1 MSSSVNS
8 KSTKADILEAYEAL
22 KKEKAAIEA
31 ENKKLSKE
39 VKTTATIATVDL
51 NNITE
56 KKQETTSTMNQPLS
70 KSISQTI
77 DNLDRLQVGFGS
89 AVSNLSEQLINEA
102 YKLEEIQE
110 DVTVEITELRELHEI
125 EEITEDTLDS
135 LIEEYEETAKT
146 CVEELTLQQ
155 ENLSQQLQESTQNWQ
170 KEIDNYTREI
180 KERNEAQQKTEKRD
194 SEEYNYNLKQERT
207 IATETY
213 EQQKKNLYKELE
225 ETKKEQEKQWTEKEE
240 NLAKREKEYA
250 EAKQKVEEFEKKLE
264 EQVKKGENEGK
275 GIGNYQAKV
284 RYDLRVKEVDG
295 EKRNYELRIESLE
308 QNIQDRQV
316 RIQSL
321 SQQLE
326 AAMKQ
331 VQDLAVKAIEGNS
344 NRQSL
349 EAMKEI
355 ALEQAKNT
363 PKNK

>member
-8 KSTKADILEAYEAL
+8 KSTKADILEAYEVL
-22 KKEKAAIEA
+22 KKEKATIEA

-39 VKTTATIATVDL
+39 AKTTTTTATIT
-51 NNITE
+51 NSNIVE
-56 KKQETTSTMNQPLS
+56 KKQEATPMNQPLS

-77 DNLDRLQVGFGS
+77 ENLDRLQVGFGS

-125 EEITEDTLDS
+125 EEIAENTLDN

-155 ENLSQQLQESTQNWQ
+155 ENLSQQLQESKYNWQ
-170 KEIDNYTREI
+170 KEIENYTREI
-180 KERNEAQQKTEKRD
+180 RERNEAQQKTEKRD

-207 IATETY
+207 IATEAH

-225 ETKKEQEKQWTEKEE
+225 EAKKEQEKQWAEKEE
-240 NLAKREKEYA
+240 NLAKREKEYT

-308 QNIQDRQV
+308 QNIQDRQF

-331 VQDLAVKAIEGNS
+331 VQDLAVKAIEGSS

>member
-1 MSSSVNS
+1 MSASINS

-31 ENKKLSKE
+31 ENRKFNKE
-39 VKTTATIATVDL
+39 VKTAITAPINT
-51 NNITE
+51 NPNPPE
-56 KKQETTSTMNQPLS
+56 KKQETLSMNSPLP

-77 DNLDRLQVGFGS
+77 DNLDNLQVGFGS

-110 DVTVEITELRELHEI
+110 DVTIEIDELRELHEI
-125 EEITEDTLDS
+125 EEISEDTLDE
-135 LIEEYEETAKT
+135 LIEEYQETAKT
-146 CVEELTLQQ
+146 CTEEFAVLQ
-155 ENLSQQLQESTQNWQ
+155 ENLSQQLQEARQNWQ
-170 KEIDNYTREI
+170 KEIDNHSREVR
-180 KERNEAQQKTEKRD
+180 EVQEAQQKADKRD
-194 SEEYNYNLKQERT
+194 NEEYHYNLKQERT
-207 IATETY
+207 IDTEEY
-213 EQQKKNLYKELE
+213 EQNKKSLYKELE
-225 ETKKEQEKQWTEKEE
+225 EAKKEREKQWTEREE
-240 NLAKREKEYA
+240 NISKQEKEYA

-264 EQVKKGENEGK
+264 ENIKNGEHNGK
-275 GIGNYQAKV
+275 NIGNYQAKV
-284 RYDLRVKEVDG
+284 RYDLRAKEVDG

-308 QNIQDRQV
+308 QNIQERQA
-316 RIQSL
+316 RINNL

-349 EAMKEI
+349 DAMKEI
-355 ALEQAKNT
+355 ALEQAKNA